1 MADIRVYLKE
11 NETNILDFPITPSEV
26 GVEGASE
33 LELERIHE
41 LGEVALFSGKNLK
54 TTELAGFF
62 PNQYYPFCN
71 YKDIKKPYEY
81 VRQVEKWMYNGTK
94 LRLIIADTHTNI
106 QVMINNFKYDEQFG
120 GRDVYFSLSLV
131 ECVDIK
137 LNRTSNSTSKP
148 NNNNTNRP
156 TENKPN
162 TSKKTHKVVKGDTL
176 WDIAKKYYGK
186 GSDYP
191 KIKEKNKKK
200 YPSLAKN
207 NYIYANWEL
216 EL

>member
-1 MADIRVYLKE
+1 MIEVYLKE
-11 NETNILDFPITPSEV
+11 NDNNVLRFPITPSEI
-26 GVEGASE
+26 GTDGDAEIS
-33 LELERIHE
+33 LEKINE
-41 LGEVALFSGKNLK
+41 LGEVSLFSGKNLR
-54 TTELAGFF
+54 TTSLSSFF
-62 PNQYYPFCN
+62 PNQEYSFCN
-71 YKDIKKPYEY
+71 YTGFKKPYEFI
-81 VRQVEKWMYNGTK
+81 RMLENWMDNGTK
-94 LRLIIADTHTNI
+94 LRYIVSDTNI
-106 QVMINNFKYDEQFG
+106 NYPVMITSVKHNEKDG
-120 GRDVYFSLSLV
+120 TRDVYYDISLV
-131 ECVDIK
+131 EYKEIK

-176 WDIAKKYYGK
+176 WDISKKYYGK